1 MSDIH
6 DLPYSHFSNFMYQ
19 FLSQSGSFATS
30 WAESSM
36 TQVAQMAKDIDKGL
50 AGLVTIGA
58 DTIGA
63 DITFAVVVD

>member
-6 DLPYSHFSNFMYQ
+6 DLPYSHFLNFMYQ

-30 WAESSM
+30 WAESGM
-36 TQVAQMAKDIDKGL
+36 TWVARTAKDIDKGS
-50 AGLVTIGA
+50 AGSVTIGV
-58 DTIGA
+58 DTIGV